1 MRTLASELGTHLSH
15 LSDEPRVYA
24 DANVPAGL
32 VSFMRTRLGWD
43 VLFVV
48 EHDDLRRATDGE
60 HFRLATQ
67 LHRTLVTLDHD
78 YFDDRRFPP
87 GDCSGVVVLS
97 APNEQELARLMKRID
112 RAYFRAGRDG
122 TRDDVARTLAVA
134 PLRGQKIHAHPGW
147 TAAGDGQPVKKSPHT

>member
-32 VSFMRTRLGWD
+32 VTFMRTRLGWD

-48 EHDDLRRATDGE
+48 EHDDLRRASDGE
-60 HFRLATQ
+60 HFRLAAQ

-87 GDCSGVVVLS
+87 RHSAGVIVVS
-97 APNEQELARLMKRID
+97 APNEQELAKLMRRVD
-112 RAYFRAGRDG
+112 RAYFRPGPGASPDG
-122 TRDDVARTLAVA
+122 ATRTSSVV

-147 TAAGDGQPVKKSPHT
+147 KAPVERRPSGT